1 MYVSFLNYVYTELIE
16 NLHLH
21 SCTCGFYYFSFK
33 RAIICHTSFFVVL
46 INNNMTGIS
55 LESPSHHKVFKY
67 IKISFT
73 LLVKHLV
80 KPI

>member
-1 MYVSFLNYVYTELIE
+1 
-16 NLHLH
+16 
-21 SCTCGFYYFSFK
+21 
-33 RAIICHTSFFVVL
+33 
-46 INNNMTGIS
+46 MTGFS